1 MNGPEKPASALKKGT
16 EKEVLSDSKMEP
28 KISKYKSRIKVLN
41 YSQLSLGRM
50 SLRPA
55 LIVRLRKMGSI

>member
-28 KISKYKSRIKVLN
+28 KINVLPRWEE
-41 YSQLSLGRM
+41 LEELK
-50 SLRPA
+50 
-55 LIVRLRKMGSI
+55 RLPLAQDAG